1 MILQQQRISGDSR
14 RKEGREKEG
23 GRKVW
28 RWKGG
33 ERDWDSMVD
42 STTILDIYSRVE
54 DVRHCL
60 EVSGHGLFA
69 DQCRYMCN

>member
-1 MILQQQRISGDSR
+1 METAEE
-14 RKEGREKEG
+14 RKEGRKKEEEKCG
-23 GRKVW
+23 DGREE
-28 RWKGG
+28 RGTAG